1 MLRKRLKRNQL
12 LLRTKFS
19 ILIVLQVTAIIV
31 ACNNNEERSGNHLF
45 TLLPSTRTGINFS
58 NNVTYTEEFNP
69 YTFRNFFNGGGV
81 AIGDINNDGLPD
93 IFYCS
98 NQHSNKLYLNKGNF
112 QFEDITEKASVASDN
127 IWSTGVTMADVNG
140 DGWLDIYVC
149 KSGDLRGKDRSNAL
163 YINNGNLTF
172 TERAQEYGLDNRGLS
187 THAAFFD
194 YDHDGDLDCY
204 LLNNSFRSVGNYDLI
219 KDKRNII
226 DSSGENKL
234 YRNDSS
240 PSTGGGKGEVH
251 FVDVTT
257 QAGIYSSKIGFG
269 LGVTIAD

>member
-19 ILIVLQVTAIIV
+19 ILIVLEVTAIIV

-112 QFEDITEKASVASDN
+112 QFEDITEKAGVTSDGV
-127 IWSTGVTMADVNG
+127 WSTGVTMADING

-149 KSGDLRGKDRSNAL
+149 KSGDLKGKNRSNAL

-172 TERAQEYGLDNRGLS
+172 TEKANEYGLDNRGLS

-194 YDHDGDLDCY
+194 YDNDGDLDCY

-219 KDKRNII
+219 KDQRKII
-226 DSSGENKL
+226 DSLGGNKL
-234 YRNDSS
+234 YRDN
-240 PSTGGGKGEVH
+240 GNH
-251 FVDVTT
+251 FTDVTQ
-257 QAGIYSSKIGFG
+257 QAGI
-269 LGVTIAD
+269 